1 MKTYLYRIYWLTIV
15 SIVAAVTASAQ
26 NGNGTAYF
34 NVMSPPYNALCNG
47 VTDDRLAIQRAL
59 DDAKAAGGDSAVLI
73 PISTQP
79 CVILSALNGIAL
91 NMDSSSGISLTG
103 PPGGNSGPSG
113 RKGALLFKAG
123 GGVTLISMRSTAGI
137 SIKNLNLQYDNP
149 GFTGTFIDMSAVPGG
164 VAFSQE
170 DYIADCS
177 IGGTGPTNPAVSA
190 NPLIKLDPTIDTT
203 IERNTFFWAVNAI
216 QGQQTVGDAN
226 HFANGI
232 RIRDNLFSGWGTNSI
247 SGIMIL
253 GMGTGWVIDGNTFEM
268 TGSSGSYP
276 IPIDGWGV
284 GCSGCQISGNL
295 FLDATP
301 QFTNALIVGEYQ
313 GTSIS
318 GNWITGVIGGSSQT
332 VGMALGGSSS
342 GVSIT
347 GNSFRGLALGIYYPT
362 STTSNVLIS
371 GNDFTGTP
379 QAFSGT
385 PQSGIVTDPSGI
397 TYIYGTLQKS
407 AGSFTIDHPLD
418 PLHKN
423 LSHSFVESPDMM
435 NIYNGVIRLDGQG
448 RATVKLPDYF
458 ETLNQ
463 DFRYQLTPV
472 GAFAPVYVAQKIK
485 GNSFRI
491 AGGKPGMEISWQV
504 TGIRHDDYANA
515 HRIIVEEDKPF
526 RVKGPLNPPA
536 VNAGQIPATSAEPK

>member
-47 VTDDRLAIQRAL
+47 VTDDRPAIQRAL

-73 PISTQP
+73 PISTEP
-79 CVILSALNGIAL
+79 CVIISALNGIAL

-123 GGVTLISMRSTAGI
+123 GGVTLRSMRSTAGI

-149 GFTGTFIDMSAVPGG
+149 GFLGTFIDMSAVPGG

-177 IGGTGPTNPAVSA
+177 IGGTGPTNLAANA
-190 NPLIKLDPTIDTT
+190 NPLIKLDPTINTT
-203 IERNTFFWAVNAI
+203 IERNTFFWAINAI
-216 QGQQTVGDAN
+216 QGQQN

-232 RIRDNLFSGWGTNSI
+232 RIRDNAFSGWDTNSI

-342 GVSIT
+342 AVSIT
-347 GNSFRGLALGIYYPT
+347 GNSFMGLALGIYYPPNT
-362 STTSNVLIS
+362 PSNILLS
-371 GNDFTGTP
+371 RNDFTGTP
-379 QAFSGT
+379 HAFIGT
-385 PQSGIVTDPSGI
+385 PQSGIVTNPSAI
-397 TYIYGTLQKS
+397 TQFYVSLHNS
-407 AGSFTIDHPLD
+407 TI
-418 PLHKN
+418 
-423 LSHSFVESPDMM
+423 
-435 NIYNGVIRLDGQG
+435 
-448 RATVKLPDYF
+448 
-458 ETLNQ
+458 
-463 DFRYQLTPV
+463 
-472 GAFAPVYVAQKIK
+472 
-485 GNSFRI
+485 
-491 AGGKPGMEISWQV
+491 
-504 TGIRHDDYANA
+504 
-515 HRIIVEEDKPF
+515 
-526 RVKGPLNPPA
+526 
-536 VNAGQIPATSAEPK
+536 

>member
-1 MKTYLYRIYWLTIV
+1 MKTYFCRIYWLTIV
-15 SIVAAVTASAQ
+15 SIFAAIAASAQ

-34 NVMSPPYNALCNG
+34 NVMSAPYNARCDG
-47 VTDDRLAIQRAL
+47 TTDDRAAIQLAL
-59 DDAKAAGGDSAVLI
+59 DAAKAAGGDSAVLI
-73 PISTQP
+73 PISAQP

-113 RKGALLFKAG
+113 RKGALLFKATIG
-123 GGVTLISMRSTAGI
+123 QIPSTLISMRSTAGV

-149 GFTGTFIDMSAVPGG
+149 SFLGTFIDMSAVPGG

-177 IGGTGPTNPAVSA
+177 IGGTGPTNLAANA
-190 NPLIKLDPTIDTT
+190 NPLIKLDPTINTT
-203 IERNTFFWAVNAI
+203 IERNTFFWAINAI
-216 QGQQTVGDAN
+216 QGQQN

-232 RIRDNLFSGWGTNSI
+232 RIRDNAFSGWDTNSI

-301 QFTNALIVGEYQ
+301 QFTNGLIVGEYQ
-313 GTSIS
+313 GTSIA
-318 GNWITGVIGGSSQT
+318 GNWISGVIGGSSQT
-332 VGMALGGSSS
+332 IGMILGGGSS

-347 GNSFRGLALGIYYPT
+347 GNSFRGLTLGIYYPA
-362 STTSNVLIS
+362 STASNILIS
-371 GNDFTGTP
+371 GNDLTDTP
-379 QAFSGT
+379 TAFSGT
-385 PQSGIVTDPSGI
+385 PQSGIVTDPFGV
-397 TYIYGTLQKS
+397 THVYGTLQKS

-485 GNSFRI
+485 ENSFRI
-491 AGGKPGMEISWQV
+491 AGGNPGMEVSWQV

-515 HRIIVEEDKPF
+515 HRIVVEEDKPA
-526 RVKGPLNPPA
+526 RVKGPVNSPA
-536 VNAGQIPATSAEPK
+536 VNTGQIPTTLAEPK